1 MKRSLKSWIF
11 STVIVFLVLIA
22 VPLFFFFAEI
32 PPVYCLLYLG
42 IVALCFILYLFFFF
56 YRPLQNIGD
65 YIAQI
70 AQGDFGIPIKKV
82 PSMPFLTSVAENLNH
97 FVTDVLFHLLENLKL
112 EILQIQDSS
121 NSFLTEVQQ
130 AMTISSRISLGS
142 DSIGDKIFQLKKLL
156 DDSLLDN
163 EKITHSIDE
172 YNDLLFQQSN
182 KIDATAEILSSIQ
195 ESLQN
200 SIFEINKQK
209 LETNQLISVTENGK
223 LKVEETIKIVN
234 TLSKGMGLLRET
246 IKIIASVASRTN
258 LLAMNAAIEAA
269 HAGKTGAGFA
279 VVAEEIRVLA
289 ETTSKQVSSISKSL
303 NGMKEEIQL
312 AVTSSM
318 ETGKAFEQ
326 INDEVEKF
334 IQIFEKIIDYY
345 TELCGNNNAIAHGF
359 EDIQS
364 IEKTVSSELEKI
376 KDNVRENRD
385 RIENITKNTDEI
397 HEIVDFNTEKAVHL
411 SHSQAPI
418 YENTI
423 LSNKALEKIRKH
435 IDFFRLPCV
444 PISVW
449 KADKTELWNII
460 SNTFEH
466 LDWTLRV
473 LEYLHGKS
481 VAVKAF
487 VQPDSTVFGKW
498 LYGEAKV
505 LYSSLEV
512 YQTLVSLNEEVHTRA
527 LLLIRL
533 IDAKKEKEATIEF
546 SELLEC
552 SRKIITHL
560 NELKRYVIRHL
571 GKNVQRETSQD
582 LQTINKVSDISLVNQ
597 NSSSTDGVEDLEE
610 LEELEEL

>member
-1 MKRSLKSWIF
+1 MI
-11 STVIVFLVLIA
+11 
-22 VPLFFFFAEI
+22 
-32 PPVYCLLYLG
+32 
-42 IVALCFILYLFFFF
+42 
-56 YRPLQNIGD
+56 
-65 YIAQI
+65 
-70 AQGDFGIPIKKV
+70 
-82 PSMPFLTSVAENLNH
+82 
-97 FVTDVLFHLLENLKL
+97 
-112 EILQIQDSS
+112 
-121 NSFLTEVQQ
+121 
-130 AMTISSRISLGS
+130 
-142 DSIGDKIFQLKKLL
+142 KLL
-156 DDSLLDN
+156 NDSLLDN
-163 EKITHSIDE
+163 EKITQSIDE
-172 YNDLLFQQSN
+172 YNDLLFQQSE
-182 KIDATAEILSSIQ
+182 KIDSTAQILSSIQ

-200 SIFEINKQK
+200 SILQINKQK

-269 HAGKTGAGFA
+269 HAGKSGAGFA

-312 AVTSSM
+312 AVTSST
-318 ETGKAFEQ
+318 ETGKAFEL
-326 INDEVEKF
+326 INEEVEKF

-345 TELCGNNNAIAHGF
+345 TELCGNNNAIACGF
-359 EDIQS
+359 EEIQT
-364 IEKTVSSELEKI
+364 IEKTVSSELNKI
-376 KDNVRENRD
+376 KDNVYENRN

-411 SHSQAPI
+411 SRSQAPI

-423 LSNKALEKIRKH
+423 ISNKALEKIRKH

-444 PISVW
+444 PVSVW
-449 KADKTELWNII
+449 KADKSQLWNII

-466 LDWTLRV
+466 LDWTLQV

-481 VAVKAF
+481 VGVKAF
-487 VQPDSTVFGKW
+487 IEPDSTAFGQW
-498 LYGEAKV
+498 LFGEAQELYG
-505 LYSSLEV
+505 SLDV
-512 YQTLVSLNEEVHTRA
+512 YNTLISLNDEVHTRA

-546 SELLEC
+546 SEMLEC

-571 GKNVQRETSQD
+571 GKTIQKETNQD
-582 LQTINKVSDISLVNQ
+582 LQSITKVSDVSFAPSNT
-597 NSSSTDGVEDLEE
+597 SSENLEDLEE
-610 LEELEEL
+610 LEELDDL